1 MKLHKI
7 NTTTKEEM
15 REILK
20 GYGFFQISFEKA
32 NGDIRNMNCRIVS
45 NDKFF
50 KGGELLGDRSH
61 LLEVIDIDLL
71 RRNKGKDPT
80 RCWRSFK
87 IANLISLKAKG
98 LEWVK

>member
-1 MKLHKI
+1 MEQDKKDWELYPEKYQTEEDGVTFKLKKDG
-7 NTTTKEEM
+7 TPRKMT
-15 REILK
+15 
-20 GYGFFQISFEKA
+20 
-32 NGDIRNMNCRIVS
+32 CRLVS

-80 RCWRSFK
+80 RCWRS
-87 IANLISLKAKG
+87 IQLNNITSLKAMG
-98 LEWVK
+98 VEWVK

>member
-1 MKLHKI
+1 MKLYKI

-15 REILK
+15 REILNH
-20 GYGFFQISFEKA
+20 YGFFQITFKKVD
-32 NGDIRNMNCRIVS
+32 GTIRTMNCRIVK
-45 NDKFF
+45 DKKFF
-50 KGGELLGDRSH
+50 KGGELKGDREH
-61 LLEVIDIDLL
+61 LLEVIDISLIK
-71 RRNKGKDPT
+71 KGLDPT

>member
-1 MKLHKI
+1 MKLYNI

-15 REILK
+15 KEILNH
-20 GYGFFQISFEKA
+20 YGFFQITFLKVD
-32 NGDIRNMNCRIVS
+32 GKTIRTMNCRIVK
-45 NDKFF
+45 DKKFF
-50 KGGELLGDRSH
+50 KGGELKGDREH
-61 LLEVIDIDLL
+61 LLEVIDISLIK
-71 RRNKGKDPT
+71 KGLDPT

>member
-7 NTTTKEEM
+7 KDFDKQTMKQSLLGKIFSVEFIKKDGTPRKMT
-15 REILK
+15 
-20 GYGFFQISFEKA
+20 
-32 NGDIRNMNCRIVS
+32 CRLVS

-80 RCWRSFK
+80 RCWRSFQLNN
-87 IANLISLKAKG
+87 ITSLKAMG
-98 LEWVK
+98 VEWVK